1 MDRGDKP
8 ATFYAREHR
17 DTVTYTHV
25 SLKVRSIILAERAAG
40 GERGGGASPHGQWCV
55 AGVGVDTHIT
65 AIAALSSIAMY
76 GRARKND

>member
-55 AGVGVDTHIT
+55 AGVGLDT
-65 AIAALSSIAMY
+65 AIAPLSSFAMY
-76 GRARKND
+76 DVQARTIQ

>member
-40 GERGGGASPHGQWCV
+40 GERGGGGPHGQWCV

-76 GRARKND
+76 VRARKND